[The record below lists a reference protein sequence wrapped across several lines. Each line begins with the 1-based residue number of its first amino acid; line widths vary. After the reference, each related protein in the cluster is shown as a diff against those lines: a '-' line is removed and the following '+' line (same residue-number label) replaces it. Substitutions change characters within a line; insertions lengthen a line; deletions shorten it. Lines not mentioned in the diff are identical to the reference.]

1 MNVKV
6 SENLISYGQS
16 SFAQQVILPV
26 YESVKSVSEKYPY
39 EDEPNIEVPYRPTA
53 FASSFEALIAA
64 VVFVGG
70 VAVTNVL
77 NDIYAEIFQPSVK
90 RKLQQY
96 INNKNNSHKYSL
108 ALSVNIEGSNNSVLI
123 CCTGATIEEIE
134 NSEKHID
141 RILSL
146 STQYFNEKNDG
157 QVLLFNIDNGKFEM
171 APEIFDSYLNAIDGL
186 KHMYPI
192 KPPTYV
198 KAS

>member
-1 MNVKV
+1 MKFLTITLFVASMFAFMLV
-6 SENLISYGQS
+6 SCSGGKQNSAKTLSQEEVREVIALDSLSNELENTL
-16 SFAQQVILPV
+16 
-26 YESVKSVSEKYPY
+26 
-39 EDEPNIEVPYRPTA
+39 
-53 FASSFEALIAA
+53 
-64 VVFVGG
+64 
-70 VAVTNVL
+70 
-77 NDIYAEIFQPSVK
+77 
-90 RKLQQY
+90 
-96 INNKNNSHKYSL
+96 
-108 ALSVNIEGSNNSVLI
+108 
-123 CCTGATIEEIE
+123 EEIE